1 LFEGS
6 SLGLLFLKEESG
18 GLNATT
24 CRSSLLLGILALLDN
39 GLEPSSE
46 SSGVGGGG
54 GRHGDGKGGG
64 GALLRVAARYWCCP
78 TEDSNWV
85 VAAP

>member
-39 GLEPSSE
+39 GLEPSPE
-46 SSGVGGGG
+46 SSGGG
-54 GRHGDGKGGG
+54 GRHGDDKGGG
-64 GALLRVAARYWCCP
+64 GALLRVAARYWFCP